1 MFEALSLDVNRGS
14 YCAEEQC
21 ACCIFVLFPSKEGLV
36 VKFWKVRPQVINA
49 IRIKVKGK
57 LGRWGKKHMQDRDLD
72 QKNNTR
78 TIMLQRVGG
87 H

>member
-36 VKFWKVRPQVINA
+36 VKFWKVGPQVINA

-57 LGRWGKKHMQDRDLD
+57 LGRWGKKTCRIEIW
-72 QKNNTR
+72 TRR
-78 TIMLQRVGG
+78 TIQGQ
-87 H
+87 

>member
-1 MFEALSLDVNRGS
+1 MFEALSLDVTRGS

-49 IRIKVKGK
+49 IRIKVKGE
-57 LGRWGKKHMQDRDLD
+57 LGR
-72 QKNNTR
+72 
-78 TIMLQRVGG
+78 
-87 H
+87 